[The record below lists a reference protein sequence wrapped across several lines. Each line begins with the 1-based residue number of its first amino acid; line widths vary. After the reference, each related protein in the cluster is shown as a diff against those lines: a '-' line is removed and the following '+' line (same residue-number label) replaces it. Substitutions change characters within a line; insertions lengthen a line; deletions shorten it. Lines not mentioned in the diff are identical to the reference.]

1 MGKGSK
7 PRPIEIGRKEF
18 EKKFDAID
26 WSNTKEA
33 SAEKKK
39 APKKNKN
46 KILPR
51 GFKG

>member
-18 EKKFDAID
+18 EKKFDQID
-26 WSNTKEA
+26 WSNTKE
-33 SAEKKK
+33 SSEQTKKT
-39 APKKNKN
+39 PKKNQN

-51 GFKG
+51 GFKD

>member
-18 EKKFDAID
+18 DKKFDAID

-33 SAEKKK
+33 TS
-39 APKKNKN
+39 PPVKKNKN
-46 KILPR
+46 SILPR
-51 GFKG
+51 KKP